1 MELSEIK
8 AILDSIGI
16 PVAYMMFNKPQKLP
30 FIVYYESGTDIRGA
44 DALNL
49 LRETEITVE
58 LYADRKMPALERQ
71 IESLFADR
79 EIKKSADTY
88 LKDEKMF
95 MTAFSF
101 DTIIKTGGNDNV
113 THTD

>member
-8 AILDSIGI
+8 SKLDTIGV
-16 PVAYMMFNKPQKLP
+16 PVAYMMFSKPQKLP

-44 DALNL
+44 DTLDL

-58 LYADRKMPALERQ
+58 MYSDRKLPAIERQ

-79 EIKKSADTY
+79 EIKKSADVY
-88 LKDEKMF
+88 LSEEKML

-101 DTIIKTGGNDNV
+101 DTIIKTGGNENV
-113 THTD
+113 TYTD